1 MAAACLGKTA
11 CTQLRHSHRVYPRR
25 RIKHGST
32 RRTFRPR
39 TVCKRIALPCQARMG
54 PQLRRHTLA
63 ADQAGL
69 ENGQLASSSCGRLAR
84 GKLWFWQ
91 GALPALMPA
100 HPAQVL
106 RMPSNANRHL
116 CCWTNIPDCGDAQ
129 RPGLYFDVFDGLVVV
144 AVDELPFLRSEA
156 LQIDPAFIVMAK
168 YAIGLFG
175 VN

>member
-69 ENGQLASSSCGRLAR
+69 ENGQLASSPCGRLAR

-91 GALPALMPA
+91 E
-100 HPAQVL
+100 V
-106 RMPSNANRHL
+106 PSVIAVVCKSTLWSPSCTERWL
-116 CCWTNIPDCGDAQ
+116 VFLTDCHA
-129 RPGLYFDVFDGLVVV
+129 PPPY
-144 AVDELPFLRSEA
+144 E
-156 LQIDPAFIVMAK
+156 
-168 YAIGLFG
+168 
-175 VN
+175 